1 MVVSESPV
9 CVSKTMT
16 GRSGLSTS
24 IQQPPQN
31 KHESYAIL
39 AFKSMSQS
47 VTGTISALVVDDEQL
62 AREELSF
69 LLKDFPEVEILQTAT
84 NGLEAVKLIE
94 RLEPD
99 LVFLDVQMPGL
110 DGLGVIGKVRES
122 GATLPHFILTTA
134 FDQYAVEAF
143 RLEALDYLLKPIEK
157 ERLAETVAR
166 AKRIIEDKQQAQ
178 EKAADAAASAPTVAV
193 KGTVQRTKL
202 LVRANNKN
210 LIVDAQ
216 DLIYA
221 TIDDGMITVVTALFE
236 GQSNYRTI
244 EELQSNLDPNL
255 FWRVH
260 RSFLVNINKIK
271 EVIPWFKSSFQL
283 KMDDKKQTEIPVSR
297 IQTRRLRALL
307 KI

>member
-1 MVVSESPV
+1 
-9 CVSKTMT
+9 
-16 GRSGLSTS
+16 
-24 IQQPPQN
+24 
-31 KHESYAIL
+31 
-39 AFKSMSQS
+39 MSQS
-47 VTGTISALVVDDEQL
+47 VTATISALVVDDEQL
-62 AREELSF
+62 AREELTF
-69 LLKDFPEVEILQTAT
+69 LLKDFPEVEILQSAA

-110 DGLGVIGKVRES
+110 DGLGVIAKVRES
-122 GATLPHFILTTA
+122 GASLPYFILTTA

-166 AKRIIEDKQQAQ
+166 AKRIVEDKHQEQ
-178 EKAADAAASAPTVAV
+178 EKSSEVTPAGASKAPA
-193 KGTVQRTKL
+193 QRTKL
-202 LVRANNKN
+202 LVRANNRN

-221 TIDDGMITVVTALFE
+221 TIDDGLITVVTAHFE

-260 RSFLVNINKIK
+260 RSFLVNINKIR

-297 IQTRRLRALL
+297 IQTRRLRTLL

>member
-1 MVVSESPV
+1 MSHGVATTVS
-9 CVSKTMT
+9 T
-16 GRSGLSTS
+16 L
-24 IQQPPQN
+24 I
-31 KHESYAIL
+31 
-39 AFKSMSQS
+39 
-47 VTGTISALVVDDEQL
+47 VDDEQL

-69 LLKDFPEVEILQTAT
+69 LLREFPDIEILDSAS

-94 RLEPD
+94 QLEPD

-110 DGLGVIGKVRES
+110 DGLGVIGQLRER
-122 GATLPHFILTTA
+122 GGPQPHFVLTTA
-134 FDQYAVEAF
+134 FDSYAVEAF
-143 RLEALDYLLKPIEK
+143 RLQALDYLMKPIDR
-157 ERLAETVAR
+157 ERLAESVERIRKVVEEKQAPGER
-166 AKRIIEDKQQAQ
+166 APSGAT
-178 EKAADAAASAPTVAV
+178 AP
-193 KGTVQRTKL
+193 QRSKL
-202 LVRANNKN
+202 LVRANSRN

-216 DLIYA
+216 DMIYA
-221 TIDDGMITVVTALFE
+221 TIEDGLITVVTSQFE

-260 RSFLVNINKIK
+260 RSFLVNINKIR

-297 IQTRRLRALL
+297 IQTKRLRSLL